1 MTSAF
6 ASLVKKG
13 NKHAFRQ
20 LFDDYHAKVY
30 HYVLRFTRDED
41 DAEDLAQRVFV
52 KVWENR
58 KGIDV
63 ERSLDAYLFTIA
75 HHLAC
80 RYLKQKASATVR
92 TIATEE
98 VTAPSTEDMIYLHEL
113 TELTRIKI
121 DQLPEKRQIIFKM
134 HYEEYLSDA
143 EIAEIL
149 GLSIHTVRSQLVK
162 ASKSIREFIREIS
175 KAQACFVLFLA
186 CLASALPW
194 WFQ

>member
-1 MTSAF
+1 MTSTF

-13 NKHAFRQ
+13 NNRAFRQ

-58 KGIDV
+58 EKIDV

-92 TIATEE
+92 TMATEE
-98 VTAPSTEDMIYLHEL
+98 ATAPSTEDLIYLHEL
-113 TELTRIKI
+113 TELTRIRI

-143 EIAEIL
+143 QIADSL

-162 ASKSIREFIREIS
+162 AGKSIREFIRETS
-175 KAQACFVLFLA
+175 RVQACFLLLLA
-186 CLASALPW
+186 CLAGALPW
-194 WFQ
+194 WF

>member
-13 NKHAFRQ
+13 NNRAFRQ

-41 DAEDLAQRVFV
+41 DAEDLAQQVFV

-58 KGIDV
+58 RKIDI

-80 RYLKQKASATVR
+80 RYLKQKASATAR

-98 VTAPSTEDMIYLHEL
+98 VIAPSTEELIYLHEL
-113 TELTRIKI
+113 TELTRIRI

-134 HYEEYLSDA
+134 HYEEYLGDE
-143 EIAEIL
+143 EIAEAL
-149 GLSIHTVRSQLVK
+149 GLSVHTVRLQLVK
-162 ASKSIREFIREIS
+162 ASKSIREFIRETS
-175 KAQACFVLFLA
+175 KIQACFLLFLL
-186 CLASALPW
+186 C
-194 WFQ
+194 